1 MLGETSLIGAE
12 LRLGRLFSKDSGR
25 TFITAVD
32 HGVTLGVPPGA
43 EDGIGTVKRVI
54 SCQPDAVLI
63 GPGLFAKTHAQFA
76 YRGAPA
82 VLIRGDFI
90 VNHPYIDDLGEHY
103 RVTVSP
109 EEAVALGADAIVM
122 FLMAGTK
129 NGQLFA
135 DNVAAIGKAAQAAH
149 RAGLPLIVESVLW
162 GTRIENK
169 KDPERIAFASRMA
182 VELGADAIKTEY
194 TGDPESMRQVI
205 DGTPAPVLVLGGTK
219 SNDPDAVVDAT
230 RQAVT
235 AGAKGVIY
243 GRNVWQADDPAGMA
257 ARLRA
262 VIHG

>member
-1 MLGETSLIGAE
+1 MIGAE
-12 LRLGRLFSKDSGR
+12 LRLGRLFSAESGR

-43 EDGIGTVKRVI
+43 EDGVGTVKRVI

-63 GPGLFAKTHAQFA
+63 GPGLFAKTHEQFA

-90 VNHPYIDDLGEHY
+90 VNHPFIDDLGEHY
-103 RVTVSP
+103 RVTVTP

-122 FLMAGTK
+122 FLMAGAK
-129 NGQLFA
+129 HGQLFA

-162 GTRIENK
+162 GTRIENT

-205 DGTPAPVLVLGGTK
+205 DGTPAPVLVLGGAK
-219 SNDPDAVVDAT
+219 SNDPNAVVEAT
-230 RQAVT
+230 RQAV
-235 AGAKGVIY
+235 AVGAKGVIY
-243 GRNVWQADDPAGMA
+243 GRNVWQAEDPAGMS

-262 VIHG
+262 VIHGET